1 MNTLTN
7 VYISGFKYVTIT
19 NRLKVAALPSTL
31 AANWRKIIAT
41 LLMVTLVILAYSI
54 LTAGY
59 EGFKDLVS
67 WKGLASFTVLMAGWF
82 ISAVRLKY
90 LVGKIYGYRLSLKAS
105 LKARLLGG
113 LVANITPS
121 AIGGEPARAAFL
133 RKIMGKDIEELYALA
148 LYEVY
153 YDVIL
158 VNTVA
163 LIPALLYIPVSI
175 PVVLVASFMV
185 TSWLS
190 MSYFIKRN
198 SGRSNNSLLLK
209 ISARLPAFYE
219 RFVKFSNG
227 YREISSKIGFTGVLV
242 LVALTIVYNTTW
254 GLAIFFLAGGN
265 YLLEGVIAYYFM
277 MSMGSIPTP
286 GGSISSEYGLS
297 IILPPS
303 IVVSYRTLFYY
314 STILIGFVVAARELA
329 QGNG

>member
-1 MNTLTN
+1 
-7 VYISGFKYVTIT
+7 
-19 NRLKVAALPSTL
+19 LPSTL
-31 AANWRKIIAT
+31 ETNWRKIIAT
-41 LLMVTLVILAYSI
+41 LITVTSVILAYSI

-59 EGFKDLVS
+59 EGFKNLAS
-67 WKGLASFTVLMAGWF
+67 WKGAASFTVLLIGWF

-90 LVGKIYGYRLSLKAS
+90 LVGKIHGYRLSLKES
-105 LKARLLGG
+105 MKARLLGG

-133 RKIMGKDIEELYALA
+133 KKIMGKDIEELYALT

-163 LIPALLYIPVSI
+163 LIPAFLYLPVSI
-175 PVVLVASFMV
+175 PVVLVASFMIA
-185 TSWLS
+185 SWLS
-190 MSYFIKRN
+190 MSFLIKRN
-198 SGRSNNSLLLK
+198 NNSSNSFLLK
-209 ISARLPAFYE
+209 ISARFPGFYE

-227 YREISSKIGFTGVLV
+227 YREISSKIGLSGVLV
-242 LVALTIVYNTTW
+242 LSALTIAYNTTW
-254 GLAIFFLAGGN
+254 GLATFFLAGDHHI
-265 YLLEGVIAYYFM
+265 LEGVVAYYFM

-303 IVVSYRTLFYY
+303 AVVSYRTLFYY
-314 STILIGFVVAARELA
+314 STILLGFLVAARELA
-329 QGNG
+329 RKQG